1 MKELTFKLYSPLTAE
16 FMSDRSEFWLGND
29 PIELQGYEITDYAEA
44 ISRQIAEEG
53 TNIEQYMDA
62 EDRPYLAAHVKS
74 IRISVEERDSE
85 LCACAT
91 VVVDEDLTEHGWN
104 NLQDYITGQ
113 YSDGWGEGF
122 EQRDI
127 QVEDGILN
135 VHFWQEDH
143 FAFSVEKVE
152 TEPQVGEVG
161 RDARS
166 VANSDRASCQMQ
178 PPQPNRPNKKYE
190 ITDIAHPVYPE
201 LHRIRALRQVR
212 DDVPAGELGGFV
224 QSEANLSQ
232 GNDDAWLYDDSISRH
247 EANVCGGAQLHDRA
261 VAQDLA
267 LVSGSSTM
275 YGNAIAC
282 DSVIVT
288 CGCIRNDA
296 LVCGN
301 ARVREN
307 SATHIAPVVTGQ
319 SVVMGDLSGSVVV
332 FDRGFILPGQTVD
345 NPTRHMIGIN
355 ERGAAIVRDCTHAP
369 ARDSKNRNN
378 PER

>member
-1 MKELTFKLYSPLTAE
+1 MNDLTFKLYSPLTAE
-16 FMSDRSEFWLGND
+16 LVCHD
-29 PIELQGYEITDYAEA
+29 PEDWCADEVLAFDGRAIVENEAEILA
-44 ISRQIAEEG
+44 Q
-53 TNIEQYMDA
+53 IEQEGDHLEQYLDT
-62 EDRPYLAAHVKS
+62 ESDSYLAAHVKS
-74 IRISVEERDSE
+74 IVVSVEKRNGS
-85 LCACAT
+85 LCGCAT
-91 VVVDEDLTEHGWN
+91 VVVDEDLTKRGWKE
-104 NLQDYITGQ
+104 LKDYLSGQ

-127 QVEDGILN
+127 QIAEGILN
-135 VHFWQEDH
+135 VHFWQPEN
-143 FAFSVEKVE
+143 FAITVVLAE
-152 TEPQVGEVG
+152 T
-161 RDARS
+161 RS
-166 VANSDRASCQMQ
+166 QAERSAANVAATGNGNRTLQ
-178 PPQPNRPNKKYE
+178 PPQTDKKYE
-190 ITDIAHPVYPE
+190 ITDTAHPVYPE

-212 DDVPAGELGGFV
+212 EDVPVGTLGGFV

-247 EANVCGGAQLHDRA
+247 EANVCGGAQLHGRT

-267 LVSGSSTM
+267 LVSGNSTM
-275 YGNAIAC
+275 YGDAIAC
-282 DSVIVT
+282 DSAIVT
-288 CGCIRNDA
+288 GGCIRNDA

-307 SATHIAPVVTGQ
+307 PATHIAPVVTGQ

-355 ERGAAIVRDCTHAP
+355 ERGAAIVHDCTLAP
-369 ARDSKNRNN
+369 GRGSKNRNN

>member
-1 MKELTFKLYSPLTAE
+1 MNELTFKLYSPLTAE
-16 FMSDRSEFWLGND
+16 LLSDENEIWLGYA
-29 PIELQGYEITDYAEA
+29 PIELQGYEMTDYAGA
-44 ISRQIAEEG
+44 ISAQIAEEG
-53 TNIEQYMDA
+53 TNIEQYMDV
-62 EDRPYLAAHVKS
+62 EDNPYLAAHVKI
-74 IRISVEERDSE
+74 IRISVEERDGE
-85 LCACAT
+85 LCGCAT
-91 VVVDEDLTEHGWN
+91 VIVDEDLTERGWN
-104 NLQDYITGQ
+104 DLQDYITGQ

-127 QVEDGILN
+127 EVADGILN
-135 VHFWQEDH
+135 VHFWQEEN
-143 FAFSVEKVE
+143 FAFTVEQVE
-152 TEPQVGEVG
+152 NESKLEPGAV
-161 RDARS
+161 
-166 VANSDRASCQMQ
+166 NT
-178 PPQPNRPNKKYE
+178 PQHTKPAPSAKKYE

-212 DDVPAGELGGFV
+212 EDVPVGELGGYV

-232 GNDDAWLYDDSISRH
+232 DSDDAWLYDDSISRD

-275 YGNAIAC
+275 YDNAVACDNAILTA
-282 DSVIVT
+282 
-288 CGCIRNDA
+288 GCIRNDA
-296 LVCGN
+296 IVCGN

-307 SATHIAPVVTGQ
+307 AATHIAPVVTGQ

-355 ERGAAIVRDCTHAP
+355 ERGAAIVRDCTHAS
-369 ARDSKNRNN
+369 ARDSKSRNT